1 MAADWVAQGPHQFV
15 DRRLQ
20 MRRDGPMRTLHV
32 RAFRGVVVRRG
43 EDGKP
48 ERETCP
54 HAHAKASAAR
64 KCAEAAARRLNR
76 AG

>member
-1 MAADWVAQGPHQFV
+1 MDTTTEWKPQPPQHFV
-15 DRRLQ
+15 DKRFQ
-20 MRRDGPMRTLHV
+20 MRRDGPARTLHV
-32 RAFRGVVVRRG
+32 RAFRAVVLRRG
-43 EDGKP
+43 ADGKP

-76 AG
+76 